1 MKQMKK
7 IIVCLFALL
16 GVAQGV
22 WAQTDVDTES
32 ALKNEVKKNNANIR
46 IAYDITLT
54 SELVIEGNR
63 TVTIDLYGFKLDRGL
78 TSEDETGS
86 AVKNGHVIRV
96 AAGSTLIIN
105 CSGWGGITGEITGGF
120 ANDGGGIY
128 NEGTLTIN
136 GGTIC
141 YNRSNNNGAGIYNA
155 GTLTINGGVIKY
167 NYISSGSDED
177 GGGAGIYNKGTLTM
191 KQGNVSYN
199 SGRDDNYVYR
209 RGGGFYLAA
218 GSSTTIENTPVEW
231 NESRD
236 GGGFYVESGATL
248 NLTNTDI
255 RYNAANNYEGGGIA
269 NHGTVVFNSG
279 TIRDNESYSSGGGI
293 WSSGT
298 LTIKGGTISKNTTIV
313 GDSKGGGVYIASNS
327 TLNMEGKP
335 VIKDNRVEWDLYF
348 EDGPVNNLYLTSG
361 TVINVTG
368 ALTSGADI
376 RITAETPV
384 ATLTSGY
391 NAKSPKAATTSV
403 FRCDAKGY
411 SVTKYKDE
419 VCSYQVPS
427 TMTASY
433 LRLDGTTDT
442 QQGCYKISGISDVVD
457 VKLADGWY
465 VLDASKSFSNR
476 ISISGNVNLILTD
489 GAKLTAN
496 GGIGV
501 TKGNNITIWCQSG
514 GTGEIYASPKELGYD
529 GLFIAGIGG
538 DWDVPESGIITI
550 NGGKIGAQ
558 GESGIGGGGRESG
571 KGTVYINGGTVN
583 AIGGMGAPGIG
594 GYATSYVT
602 ITGGVVTGTGGGLA
616 PGIGA
621 TDDDGYITISGGT
634 VTGYGGQ
641 GGAGIGA
648 GWLNNGYVTITGGT
662 VKGYRGD
669 DESSGIGNG
678 AGAYRFK
685 STLTISYTD
694 DVSVFSDS
702 YYTKG
707 VTGATWGTTV
717 KLLKNFYDTD
727 GKLYYAGTADNIA
740 LGGKTLI
747 PAHTFNLADDADNST
762 TLNTYGGKKC
772 IVTLADRVLYKDG
785 SWNTLC
791 LPFNVNRISGT
802 PLEGAI
808 VKELDTSSTSLSGKG
823 LLTLTFSDPK
833 TSIEAG
839 KPYIVKWNTNESN
852 GNAVP
857 QSIQNIVN
865 PTFTSVTINNAEPSE
880 VTSDDG
886 NVKFV
891 GHYSPF
897 VIDASNKNEILFV
910 STDNRIGYVL
920 SDASLPRQLK
930 NFRAHFQAK
939 PGESGAAGV
948 RAIRINWDDDETT
961 SIESVQG
968 SVPTVQS
975 ESWYTLDGRRLNGM
989 PTQPGVYIH
998 GSNKVVIK

>member
-1 MKQMKK
+1 MKK

-16 GVAQGV
+16 GVAQGI

-32 ALKNEVKKNNANIR
+32 ALKNAVKKNNANIR

-63 TVTIDLYGFKLDRGL
+63 TVTIDLYGYKLNRGL

-96 AAGSTLIIN
+96 TAGSTLIIN
-105 CSGWGGITGEITGGF
+105 CSGWGGVTGEITGGF

-141 YNRSNNNGAGIYNA
+141 FNRSNKNGAGIYNA
-155 GTLTINGGVIKY
+155 GTLAINGGEIKY
-167 NYISSGSDED
+167 NYISSGSDTDEN

-191 KQGNVSYN
+191 NHGYVSHN
-199 SGRDDNYVYR
+199 SGRNDDFVFR
-209 RGGGFYLAA
+209 RGGGLYLAA
-218 GSSTTIENTPVEW
+218 GSSTTIDNTTVEW

-236 GGGFYVESGATL
+236 GGGFYVESNATL
-248 NLTNTDI
+248 KMMNTDI
-255 RYNAANNYEGGGIA
+255 LNNLSEIHGGGGIT
-269 NHGTVVFNSG
+269 NQGTVVFSSG
-279 TIRDNESYSSGGGI
+279 TISNNTSYSSGGGI
-293 WSSGT
+293 WSGGT
-298 LTIKGGTISKNTTIV
+298 LTIKGGSISKNITV
-313 GDSKGGGVYIASNS
+313 VENSCGGGVFISSNG
-327 TLNMEGKP
+327 TLNMEGAP
-335 VIKDNRVEWDLYF
+335 VIKDNRIEWDLYSVY
-348 EDGPVNNLYLTSG
+348 GPVNNLYLTSG
-361 TVINVTG
+361 KVINVTG
-368 ALTSGADI
+368 TFTSGADI

-384 ATLTSGY
+384 AVLTNGFNTKNP
-391 NAKSPKAATTSV
+391 NAVPTSILHYDATG
-403 FRCDAKGY
+403 FAL
-411 SVTKYKDE
+411 TKYKGE
-419 VCSYQVPS
+419 VCGFQLPS
-427 TMTASY
+427 TMAADY
-433 LRLDGTTDT
+433 LKLDGTIGT
-442 QQGCYKISGISDVVD
+442 QEGCRKLSGISDVANVM
-457 VKLADGWY
+457 LADGWY

-476 ISISGNVNLILTD
+476 ISISGDVNLILTD

-501 TKGNNITIWCQSG
+501 TKGNNFTIWCQSG
-514 GTGEIYASPKELGYD
+514 GTGEIYASSRELGYD

-538 DWDVPESGIITI
+538 DQDVPESGIITI

-762 TLNTYGGKKC
+762 TLNTYDGKKC

-791 LPFNVNRISGT
+791 LPFSLDKFKGT
-802 PLEGAI
+802 PLDGAI
-808 VKELDTSSTSLSGKG
+808 VKELDTNSTSLSADG
-823 LLTLTFSDPK
+823 LLTLTFGNEK

-839 KPYIVKWNTNESN
+839 KPYIVKWNTN
-852 GNAVP
+852 A

-865 PTFTSVTINNAEPSE
+865 PTFTSVIINNAEPQAI
-880 VTSDDG
+880 TSNDG
-886 NVKFV
+886 NVTFV

-897 VIDASNKNEILFV
+897 VIDASNKNEILFL
-910 STDNRIGYVL
+910 STGNRIGYVL

-930 NFRAHFQAK
+930 NFRAYLQAK
-939 PGESGAAGV
+939 PDGNGAAGV

-961 SIESVQG
+961 SIENVQG
-968 SVPTVQS
+968 SMPTVQS

-989 PTQPGVYIH
+989 PSQPGVYIH
-998 GSNKVVIK
+998 GVKKVVIK